1 MILGQETLGFRRPG
15 FSPGLSLLT
24 PTFSLPSAPQSL
36 TLLLHRPGN
45 APLPLSRT
53 ASSFGT
59 SLQPRYI
66 YGAEELDQ

>member
-1 MILGQETLGFRRPG
+1 MLSVSWIFTRIVATHAVILTSQRSTRTHVASFSALGTLPYRCPK
-15 FSPGLSLLT
+15 
-24 PTFSLPSAPQSL
+24 
-36 TLLLHRPGN
+36 
-45 APLPLSRT
+45 T